1 MNKDRF
7 EELQKRKKT
16 SVNGDGYSCSIE
28 IFDLNGNSEIVNFD
42 LVDNVTVTADSK
54 LTENTMMSGDI
65 ISDHIYR
72 EPVTVSITGSYGLHS
87 SRNIQFTG
95 SWDKLGNVEEY
106 FENIKNMGYTCNIIT
121 RSLLNNNNTRF
132 KTRSNMILTSIN
144 WTHNQISIGFTFTFT
159 EQKTASKNTVDIKVI
174 EDSSDSNLPD
184 ITDGQASSF
193 VEDVLTWDY
202 VAKLVVIMLKED
214 NMFTEE
220 FAKSLASASKQKL
233 NGIVQTLTAINPVIN
248 IIATLITMDW
258 SASGFEIFKNILS
271 ATSNIVL
278 SIMNGIYNWVMG
290 DQTKKRLEQ
299 AQEKWGT
306 EQFKF
311 YEGDDNKNELEM
323 ERFLN
328 YVGGVADYVRT
339 LDNYIKCYKIPS
351 NTQQEMMIYID
362 DENYV
367 FKFTSTTIINK
378 TSSSKYSI
386 IDTEGNKISG
396 IETTKT
402 TWNCRLST
410 PSSEIKSI
418 SLSSAMSDVS
428 KCNDKNYFHKTTN
441 NYRIYL
447 MYIGGDNGSRD
458 NLTNYCV
465 ITSTINFDKFSELLK
480 ELIQNGGT
488 IPSDKIGEYSDLN

>member
-1 MNKDRF
+1 MDRERF
-7 EELQKRKKT
+7 EELQKQKKT
-16 SVNGDGYSCSIE
+16 SVNGNGYSCSIE
-28 IFDLNGNSEIVNFD
+28 VFDLDGNSEIVNFD
-42 LVDNVTVTADSK
+42 LVDSVSVSADSK
-54 LTENTMMSGDI
+54 LTENTMMTGDI

-72 EPVTVSITGSYGLHS
+72 EPVTVSISGSYGLHS

-106 FENIKNMGYTCNIIT
+106 FENIKNMGYSCSIIT

-132 KTRSNMILTSIN
+132 KTRNNMILTSIN
-144 WTHNQISIGFTFTFT
+144 WTHNQVSIGFNFTFT
-159 EQKTASKNTVDIKVI
+159 EQKTASRNTVDVKVI
-174 EDSSDSNLPD
+174 EDTSDSNLPD

-202 VAKLVVIMLKED
+202 VAQLVVIMLKED

-220 FAKSLASASKQKL
+220 FAKSLASANKQKI
-233 NGIVQTLTAINPVIN
+233 NGIIQTVTAFNPIINV
-248 IIATLITMDW
+248 IATLITMDW
-258 SASGFEIFKNILS
+258 SASGWEIFKNI
-271 ATSNIVL
+271 TSSFTNVVISV
-278 SIMNGIYNWVMG
+278 MNGIYNWIMG

-311 YEGDDNKNELEM
+311 YEGDDNKNQLEM

-339 LDNYIKCYKIPS
+339 LDNYIKCYKIPT
-351 NTQQEMMIYID
+351 NNQQEMMIYID

-367 FKFTSTTIINK
+367 FKFASTTIV
-378 TSSSKYSI
+378 
-386 IDTEGNKISG
+386 NKITSTKYALIDMDG
-396 IETTKT
+396 NSTSTIETSKT

-410 PSSEIKSI
+410 PSSEITSI

-428 KCNDKNYFHKTTN
+428 KCNDKNYLYKTTN

-447 MYIGGDNGSRD
+447 MYIGGDKGSKE

-488 IPSDKIGEYSDLN
+488 IPSDKSGEYSDLN